1 MWIFKL
7 IVIFFLLFDINF
19 VFLPGVTTARTVFVL
34 LLGFVAINSFKS
46 GIRISKVWLDKNR
59 VFLSVILVIFFVSIF
74 QFIYSKDFT
83 QIARLTYFIIY
94 GFFTPYLLR
103 GVLKSRAE
111 FALLISIAVFIQALL
126 TLTAYFNPAI
136 KDLFKTLI
144 LYNANF
150 ADENTI
156 RALGFVSVG
165 GAAFSVIQF
174 TGIAT
179 MLYLL
184 RYYEMSLVKQ
194 SMVWIGICIILFS
207 LVFIGRT
214 GLFLALFAILVYFV
228 SVKISVTRLSI
239 TAIIGFL
246 VYQIDFVKLLESAT
260 ANLDGFDINFF
271 IAWLESGFRLNNDL
285 VQGLSEM
292 PIPPLTVE
300 TIIGTGMVMHPSG
313 FGNASGHD
321 TGYIQT
327 YYSLGLVFAIVFYLN
342 YYSFLLSHIKLRKD
356 LFGFLLFILLVFIE
370 SKEFF
375 IFSYT
380 YPLFLFSFLI
390 TKNGS
395 EEERIYLS

>member
-1 MWIFKL
+1 
-7 IVIFFLLFDINF
+7 
-19 VFLPGVTTARTVFVL
+19 
-34 LLGFVAINSFKS
+34 
-46 GIRISKVWLDKNR
+46 
-59 VFLSVILVIFFVSIF
+59 
-74 QFIYSKDFT
+74 
-83 QIARLTYFIIY
+83 
-94 GFFTPYLLR
+94 
-103 GVLKSRAE
+103 
-111 FALLISIAVFIQALL
+111 
-126 TLTAYFNPAI
+126 
-136 KDLFKTLI
+136 
-144 LYNANF
+144 
-150 ADENTI
+150 
-156 RALGFVSVG
+156 
-165 GAAFSVIQF
+165 
-174 TGIAT
+174 
-179 MLYLL
+179 
-184 RYYEMSLVKQ
+184 
-194 SMVWIGICIILFS
+194 
-207 LVFIGRT
+207 
-214 GLFLALFAILVYFV
+214 
-228 SVKISVTRLSI
+228 
-239 TAIIGFL
+239 
-246 VYQIDFVKLLESAT
+246 LLESAT